1 MSRMF
6 NPPHPGATLREDVLP
21 APGLT
26 VTRAA
31 QQLGITRSA
40 LSRGLNEHVAILPK
54 MALRI
59 EAWLGIEHGV
69 RADVWLAGQ
78 AAHDLWQA
86 HQKTGELHVERA
98 PVERTH

>member
-6 NPPHPGATLREDVLP
+6 NPPHLGATLRTDVLP
-21 APGLT
+21 ALGLT
-26 VTRAA
+26 VTAAA

-40 LSRGLNEHVAILPK
+40 LSRVLNEHVASSPK

-59 EAWLGIEHGV
+59 EAWLGIEHGG

-78 AAHDLWQA
+78 AAYALWQA
-86 HQKTGELHVERA
+86 RQKTGELHV
-98 PVERTH
+98 VVCSG